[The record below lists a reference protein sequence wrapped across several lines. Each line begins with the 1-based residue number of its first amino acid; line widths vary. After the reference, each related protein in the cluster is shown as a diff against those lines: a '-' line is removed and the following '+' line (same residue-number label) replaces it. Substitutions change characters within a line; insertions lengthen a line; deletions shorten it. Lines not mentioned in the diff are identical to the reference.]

1 MAAIDSQSFRN
12 AMARLG
18 AAVNIITTGTLD
30 APVGFTASAVASVT
44 DEPPTLLVCM
54 NRSSR
59 SRDAYRTGAPLCVN
73 VLSGVQQD
81 LSNMFAGKA
90 EMAERFTHGHW
101 TSLTTGAPVL
111 TEAVAS
117 FDCRIDNIVEVGS
130 HSVMFCVV
138 EDLRINDGLAG
149 LVYFNRAYHVL
160 PHPGL

>member
-1 MAAIDSQSFRN
+1 MAAIDTQLFRD

-18 AAVNIITTGTLD
+18 AAVNIVTTGTLE

-44 DEPPTLLVCM
+44 DQPPTLLVCM
-54 NRSSR
+54 NRASR
-59 SRDAYRTGAPLCVN
+59 SRDAYCVGAPVCVN
-73 VLSGVQQD
+73 VLSGLQQD
-81 LSNMFAGKA
+81 LSGTFAGKA

-101 TSLTTGAPVL
+101 TTLTTGAPVL

-130 HSVMFCVV
+130 HSVMFCIV
-138 EDLRINDGLAG
+138 EDLRINEGQAG

>member
-1 MAAIDSQSFRN
+1 MASIDSLRFRD

-18 AAVNIITTGTLD
+18 AAVNIITTGTLET
-30 APVGFTASAVASVT
+30 PVGFTASAVSSVT
-44 DEPPTLLVCM
+44 DSPPTLLVCI

-59 SRDAYRTGAPLCVN
+59 SRSAFEAGGALCVN
-73 VLSGVQQD
+73 VLSGLQQE
-81 LSNMFAGKA
+81 LSGIFAGKA

-101 TSLTTGAPVL
+101 STLATGAPVL
-111 TEAVAS
+111 AEAVAS
-117 FDCRIDNIVEVGS
+117 FDCRIDNVVEVGS

-138 EDLRINDGLAG
+138 EDLRINEGQAG